1 MRIERDA
8 LYTIDDISEMFG
20 IGKRT
25 AQRMV
30 YSGKVPA
37 RKLAN
42 KLVIRGADL
51 LDSLPLYTRRREG
64 KAGSDYPS

>member
-8 LYTIDDISEMFG
+8 LYTIEEIAEMFG
-20 IGKRT
+20 IAKRT

-51 LDSLPLYTRRREG
+51 LDSLPSYTRRRRRNTR
-64 KAGSDYPS
+64 